1 MLQLRGI
8 KEHAV
13 DRVRVTTFLAPSQFG
28 NNREYM
34 EYRDFSGKSGFFN
47 FLGGVPG
54 IREGLRKV
62 SGGGTLH
69 SSRIWA
75 RTEPSRPNSTRCS

>member
-1 MLQLRGI
+1 MVWGTRRN
-8 KEHAV
+8 AV

-34 EYRDFSGKSGFFN
+34 EYRDFPGKSGFFN
-47 FLGGVPG
+47 FLGVPG
-54 IREGLRKV
+54 IWEGLRKV

-69 SSRIWA
+69 SSRIWV
-75 RTEPSRPNSTRCS
+75 RTEPSRHYSTRFL